1 MRKYLG
7 RLILTAGLLT
17 GVLGSPLAHAAPAP
31 SNCKVI
37 EGPGFYSQACG
48 DFAQV
53 TGGPGQSS
61 ASTGNPLPTTT
72 VAPPVPPLPVVPF
85 TGFQPAPVIPA
96 PQVPAPAPA
105 PRQSGGGLLG
115 GLLRLLGLGG

>member
-1 MRKYLG
+1 MLKHLG

-17 GVLGSPLAHAAPAP
+17 GVLGSPLAHAATAP

-48 DFAQV
+48 DSVQV

-61 ASTGNPLPTTT
+61 ASTGTPPPTTT
-72 VAPPVPPLPVVPF
+72 VAPPVPPLPFVPF
-85 TGFQPAPVIPA
+85 TEVQPVPVIPA
-96 PQVPAPAPA
+96 PRVPAPAPR
-105 PRQSGGGLLG
+105 PSGGGLLG